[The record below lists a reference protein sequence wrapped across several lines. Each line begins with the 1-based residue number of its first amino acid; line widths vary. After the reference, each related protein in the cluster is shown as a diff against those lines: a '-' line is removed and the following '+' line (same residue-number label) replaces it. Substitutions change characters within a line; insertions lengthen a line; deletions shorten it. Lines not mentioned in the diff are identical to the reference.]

1 MTMFTYLKNL
11 FSSLARFKAAT
22 ILNVLGLT
30 VAFASFLT
38 IMMQVKYDLAFDKG
52 YATAG
57 KLYQV
62 DVQPDL
68 NGKYVK
74 YVSRPMAELLGA
86 SSHLIKGTAFRDY
99 TPDQYAAFDPDK
111 GAATATMNPSLIVS
125 ETFPEVFGLDI
136 LQGDISSFGLPEKA
150 ILPRSIARKI
160 FGDEN
165 PVGRPL
171 SLSNTAF
178 PSRSVEVVGVYR
190 DLPVN
195 SSIPNCIML
204 SVGEQNRNSWEESR
218 FCVYVLIDTPEE
230 AREAAI
236 QIPRIL
242 RERDPERF
250 DRPSTEVIQLNNLN
264 ERYFSPFNSN
274 HKKGNLNTVYSLIAV
289 AVLIVL
295 VAMINFINFSLAL
308 VPRRIRNINTRKV
321 LGSSTLSLRLHQLC
335 EALILTALAL
345 GVSLGIV
352 SSLATSSFASLLDA
366 DMSFRYNMP
375 LVWITCGVALLTA
388 VLASLY
394 PAFYSTS
401 FAPAMVLKGSFGL
414 SSSGRRLRTA
424 LIGFQYVVS
433 IALIIVALFIRVQY
447 EYMRKFDIGLN
458 RDNIVITELPPGI
471 QERQSAITD
480 KLKQNPDIVDVAYSS
495 GSITDAG
502 SYWSLRYKSN
512 ERIMVNFFPVT
523 SNFPSLLG
531 IEIVQGR
538 DFDKNDELKPGS
550 YIFNQSAQEKFDIE
564 VGSLLANHNNEVKAT
579 VVGIAK
585 NFNFKPL
592 HYSIEPMGLYI
603 SGSEEMW
610 DFPYTY
616 IKIQGHD
623 PGAVLKYIRNT
634 LLEFDPDAR
643 NLLKVEFLDEAFGQL
658 YLKEKHLASLITL
671 FSLLAV
677 LISTVGAFG
686 LVMFETQYRRKEI
699 GVRKVFGATVK
710 DVLALFNKRYIYIV
724 GVCFLIAGPA
734 AYYIVVQW
742 LGNFTYKAPVSV
754 WIFGFA
760 LMIVLMITVTTVT
773 LQSYRAATEN
783 PAHSVHAE

>member
-11 FSSLARFKAAT
+11 ISSLARFKAAT

-30 VAFASFLT
+30 VAFASFLI

-52 YATAG
+52 YATAD
-57 KLYQV
+57 KIYQI
-62 DVQPDL
+62 DVQPDP

-86 SSHLIKGTAFRDY
+86 SSHLIKGTAFRDHRPY
-99 TPDQYAAFDPDK
+99 HYAVFDPDK
-111 GAATATMNPSLIVS
+111 GAATATLNEVLIVS
-125 ETFPEVFGLDI
+125 ESFPEVFGLDI
-136 LQGDISSFGLPEKA
+136 LQGELSSFGLPDKT
-150 ILPRSIARKI
+150 ILSRSVARKI
-160 FGDEN
+160 FGEQN
-165 PVGRPL
+165 PIGRL
-171 SLSNTAF
+171 LTLSNRNY
-178 PSRSVEVVGVYR
+178 PSRNVEVVAVFQ

-195 SSIPNCIML
+195 SSVPSSILL
-204 SVGEQNRNSWEESR
+204 SVGELNRNNWNESR
-218 FCVYVLIDTPEE
+218 FCPYVLIDTPEE

-250 DRPSTEVIQLNNLN
+250 DHPSTEIIQLNNLN
-264 ERYFSPFNSN
+264 DRYFSPFNSN
-274 HKKGNLNTVYSLIAV
+274 HKKGNLNTVYSLVAV

-321 LGSSTLSLRLHQLC
+321 LGCSVLALRLQQLC

-345 GVSLGIV
+345 GLALGIV

-388 VLASLY
+388 VLATLY

-401 FAPAMVLKGSFGL
+401 FSPAMVLKGSFGL
-414 SSSGRRLRTA
+414 SPSGRRLRTA

-433 IALIIVALFIRVQY
+433 IALIIVALFIRAQY
-447 EYMRKFDIGLN
+447 EYMRTFDIGLN
-458 RDNIVITELPPGI
+458 RVNIVTTEMTPDMVK
-471 QERQSAITD
+471 RQNAITD
-480 KLKQNPDIVDVAYSS
+480 KLKQNPAIVDVAYSS

-512 ERIMVNFFPVT
+512 EHIMVNFFPVT

-550 YIFNQSAQEKFDIE
+550 YIFNQSAQKEFGIE
-564 VGSLLANHNNEVKAT
+564 VGSLADNHNNELKAT

-592 HYSIEPMGLYI
+592 HYSVEPMGLYI
-603 SGSEEMW
+603 NGSEEMW

-616 IKIQGHD
+616 IKIQGSH
-623 PGAVLKYIRNT
+623 PEPVLKYIRNT

-658 YLKEKHLASLITL
+658 YQKEKHLASLITL

-754 WIFGFA
+754 WIFA
-760 LMIVLMITVTTVT
+760 LALLIVLLITVTTVT

-783 PAHSVHAE
+783 PAHSVKAE